1 MRDLQLLLRH
11 FLFSTLVAVALFSP
25 GARAQMVGGTISG
38 NVVDPA
44 GAAVARAEVLIRND
58 ETGSERKFTTAE
70 SGIFSA
76 PSIAV
81 GTYTVSVSRD
91 GFAPLSRTGI
101 ALTVGQNVQLH
112 LALTLG
118 SVQQSVRV
126 VDTPAVVDTST
137 LQTQGLVD
145 EQQVKQLPLNG
156 RSFDQLIQLNP
167 ASVSYTTQRSG
178 GVGTSNSSVGNMYS
192 VSGRRPQDNL
202 FLLNGIEYTGASLI
216 NVTPG
221 GTSGQ
226 LLGVDAVREF
236 NVVSDTYG
244 ANYGKRTGAQISI
257 ITASGGNQLHG
268 SVYEFLRNST
278 LDARNYFDQAQIPEF
293 QRNNFGAA
301 LGGPIR
307 HDKLFGFGNYEGYR
321 QHLGLSAVSFV
332 PDDTSRAAAATIVR
346 PLLALWPVAN
356 GPELLNPN
364 GTPSGIAEAFANPPQ
379 HVREDFGTTRVDTN
393 LTANDLLFGVYTVDD
408 SDANTP
414 SQNPYSTIYERLREQ
429 VLSAQEQHIFSPNL
443 LNTFRFGY
451 SRAAYYFTGQA
462 PDSVPGWVAGAPV
475 GAVVIAGS
483 TASNG
488 ASQVTLAGANTGSNN
503 QAVRNLFT
511 VDDHI
516 FWTRGRH
523 QVEVGVWLQRLQ
535 SNDNLAQNQYGQ
547 ASFSTLSS
555 FLKGSVATFTVV
567 PAPTEL
573 GWRSLFGA
581 GFIEDAW
588 KVTPRLELRAGF
600 RSESSNGWNE
610 THNRA
615 SNYGFTDGV
624 INTNPTIG
632 GSALAQNRATF
643 MPEPRIGVAY
653 DLFGNGK
660 TALRASFGVHRALLD
675 TLDYRLDQTA
685 PFNTTLS
692 FSNTTVDKLAAL
704 ATGTSKGSGQI
715 SPSNVQP
722 DIATPTVLAWTFK
735 IERQIAPATSLTI
748 GYVGSHG
755 YHQILSED
763 QNTPATVVCPASP
776 CPATLAPGTVF
787 YASSIKANPNVANT
801 TSWVSQGISN
811 YNGLEV
817 DVRRQLSH
825 GLQLRGVYTFAS
837 NLDDGSAWNTSVS
850 ANTPAYVMYPGNPG
864 LDYGPAATNIRHAA
878 AINGTWELPFSDGRL
893 ANPLAKELV
902 GGWSVSGIAT
912 LQSGFP
918 LSPQLG
924 YNPTGNG
931 DTRNPVRP
939 NLAPGFHGPLYAK
952 RVAQWFN
959 PAAFTA
965 PPPGTFGNVG
975 RDTLTGPG
983 LSELDLAL
991 VKNTTIHER
1000 LRAQFRAEFFNVLN
1014 HSNFTT
1020 PNPVVFSSGPTP
1032 KAPTAEVAPSPT
1044 AGVVSA
1050 TATTSRQIQFG
1061 VKILF

>member
-1 MRDLQLLLRH
+1 MRDLRLALPNCLLSILI
-11 FLFSTLVAVALFSP
+11 LIAP

-38 NVVDPA
+38 DVVDPA
-44 GAAVARAEVLIRND
+44 GSAVGRAEVVIRND
-58 ETGSERKFTTAE
+58 ETGSERKFVTAD
-70 SGIFSA
+70 GGTFSA
-76 PSIAV
+76 PSVAV
-81 GTYTVSVSRD
+81 GVYTVTVSRD

-101 ALTVGQNVQLH
+101 GLTVGQNVQLH
-112 LALTLG
+112 LALTVG
-118 SVQQSVRV
+118 SVQQTVAV

-145 EQQVKQLPLNG
+145 ERQVKELPLNG
-156 RSFDQLIQLNP
+156 RSFDQLIELNP

-236 NVVSDTYG
+236 IVVSDSYG
-244 ANYGKRTGAQISI
+244 ANYGKRTGAQVSI
-257 ITASGGNQLHG
+257 ITASGGNKVHG
-268 SVYEFLRNST
+268 SVYEFLRNSA
-278 LDARNYFDQAQIPEF
+278 LDARNYFDQANIPEF
-293 QRNNFGAA
+293 QRNDFGAA
-301 LGGPIR
+301 LGGPLR

-332 PDDTSRAAAATIVR
+332 PDNASRAAASSIVR

-379 HVREDFGTTRVDTN
+379 HVREDFGTTRIDAN
-393 LTANDLLFGVYTVDD
+393 LTANDLLFGVYTADD

-429 VLSAQEQHIFSPNL
+429 VLSAQEQHVFSPNL
-443 LNTFRFGY
+443 LNTLRIGY
-451 SRAAYYFTGQA
+451 SRGAYYFTGQA
-462 PDSVPGWVAGAPV
+462 PGSVPGWIAGKPV
-475 GAVVIAGS
+475 GAVVISGS

-511 VDDHI
+511 VDEHV
-516 FWTRGRH
+516 FWTHGRH
-523 QVEVGVWLQRLQ
+523 QVEFGVWLQRLQ

-555 FLKGSVATFTVV
+555 FLKGSVATFTIV
-567 PAPTEL
+567 PSPTEL
-573 GWRSLFGA
+573 GWRSLFAA

-600 RSESSNGWNE
+600 RSESTNGWNE
-610 THNRA
+610 VHGRA
-615 SNYGFTDGV
+615 SNYGFTNGV

-632 GSALAQNRATF
+632 SSALSDNRAKF

-660 TALRASFGVHRALLD
+660 TAVRANFGVHRALLD

-692 FSNTTVDKLAAL
+692 FSNTTVDKLASL
-704 ATGTSKGSGQI
+704 ASGSSSGSGLI

-735 IERQIAPATSLTI
+735 IEQQVAPATSLTI

-763 QNTPATVVCPASP
+763 QNTPATVTCPAP
-776 CPATLAPGTVF
+776 GCPAALAAGTVF
-787 YASSIKANPNVANT
+787 YPSTTKANPNVANT
-801 TSWVSQGISN
+801 TSWVGQGVSN

-837 NLDDGSAWNTSVS
+837 NLDNGSAWNTSVS
-850 ANTPAYVMYPGNPG
+850 ANTPAFVMYPGNPA
-864 LDYGPAATNIRHAA
+864 LDYGPAATNIRHAG
-878 AINGTWELPFSDGRL
+878 AINGTWELPFSQGLL
-893 ANPLAKELV
+893 ASPVAKELV
-902 GGWSVSGIAT
+902 GGWSLSGIAT

-918 LSPQLG
+918 FSPQLG

-939 NLAPGFHGPLYAK
+939 NRATSFSGPLYGK
-952 RVAQWFN
+952 TVQQWFN
-959 PAAFTA
+959 PAAFSA
-965 PPPGTFGNVG
+965 PYPGTFGNVG

-983 LSELDLAL
+983 LTELDLAL
-991 VKNTTIHER
+991 AKSTTIHER

-1020 PNPVVFSSGPTP
+1020 PNAVVYSSGPTP
-1032 KAPTAEVAPSPT
+1032 KTPTVAAAASPT
-1044 AGVVSA
+1044 AGVISA

-1061 VKILF
+1061 LKLLF

>member
-1 MRDLQLLLRH
+1 MRTLRLVFPYLLL
-11 FLFSTLVAVALFSP
+11 LIAVAPS
-25 GARAQMVGGTISG
+25 ATAQMVGGTISG
-38 NVVDPA
+38 EVVDA
-44 GAAVARAEVLIRND
+44 GGAAIAQAQVLIRNE
-58 ETGSERKFTTAE
+58 ETGSERKFLTAE
-70 SGIFSA
+70 GGTFSA
-76 PSIAV
+76 PSVAV
-81 GTYTVSVSRD
+81 GEYTVSASRD
-91 GFAPLSRTGI
+91 GFAPLKRTGI
-101 ALTVGQNVQLH
+101 RVTVGQNVQLH
-112 LALTLG
+112 LALTIG
-118 SVQQSVRV
+118 NVQETVSVA
-126 VDTPAVVDTST
+126 DTPAVVDATT
-137 LQTQGLVD
+137 LQVQGLID
-145 EQQVKQLPLNG
+145 ERQVKELPLNG
-156 RSFDQLIQLNP
+156 RSFDQLIELNP

-244 ANYGKRTGAQISI
+244 ANYGKRTGAQVSI
-257 ITASGGNQLHG
+257 ITASGGNKLHG
-268 SVYEFLRNST
+268 SAYEFIRNSA
-278 LDARNYFDQAQIPEF
+278 LDARNYFDQANIPEF
-293 QRNNFGAA
+293 QRNDFGAA
-301 LGGPIR
+301 LGGPLR

-332 PDDTSRAAAATIVR
+332 PDNASRAAASASVR

-364 GTPSGIAEAFANPPQ
+364 GTASGIAEAFANPPQ
-379 HVREDFGTTRVDTN
+379 HVREDFGTTRIDAN
-393 LTANDLLFGVYTVDD
+393 LSPNDPLFGVYTVDD

-429 VLSAQEQHIFSPNL
+429 VLSVQEQHVFSPNL
-443 LNTFRFGY
+443 LNTLRVGY
-451 SRAAYYFTGQA
+451 SRASFDFTGQV
-462 PDSVPGWVAGAPV
+462 PVSVPGWVAGAPI
-475 GAVVIAGS
+475 GAVVISGS

-488 ASQVTLAGANTGSNN
+488 ASQITLAGANTGSNN
-503 QAVRNLFT
+503 ETVRNLFT
-511 VDDHI
+511 VDEHV
-516 FWTRGRH
+516 FWTHGRH
-523 QVEVGVWLQRLQ
+523 QLEAGVWLQRLQ

-547 ASFSTLSS
+547 ASFSNLSS
-555 FLKGSVATFTVV
+555 FLKGNVATFTVV
-567 PAPTEL
+567 PSPTEL

-588 KVTPRLELRAGF
+588 KVTPRLELRGGF
-600 RSESSNGWNE
+600 RFESTNGWNE
-610 THNRA
+610 AHSRA
-615 SNYGFTDGV
+615 SNYGFTNGV

-632 GSALAQNRATF
+632 GSALLDNRATF

-660 TALRASFGVHRALLD
+660 TALRANFGVHRALLD

-692 FSNTTVDKLAAL
+692 FSNTTVDKLSSL
-704 ATGTSKGSGQI
+704 ATGTVTGSGQI
-715 SPSNVQP
+715 SPSNVQTN
-722 DIATPTVLAWTFK
+722 ISTPTVLAWTFK
-735 IERQIAPATSLTI
+735 IEQQVAPATSLTV

-763 QNTPATVVCPASP
+763 QNTPATVTCPAPGCPAS
-776 CPATLAPGTVF
+776 LAAGTIF
-787 YASSIKANPNVANT
+787 YPSTTKANPKVANT
-801 TSWVSQGISN
+801 TSWVSQGVSN
-811 YNGLEV
+811 YNALEV
-817 DVRRQLSH
+817 DVRRQLAH

-850 ANTPAYVMYPGNPG
+850 ANTPAFVMYPGNPR
-864 LDYGPAATNIRHAA
+864 LDYGPAATNIRHAG
-878 AINGTWELPFSDGRL
+878 AINGTWELPFGHGL
-893 ANPLAKELV
+893 IN
-902 GGWSVSGIAT
+902 GWSVSGIAT

-931 DTRNPVRP
+931 DTRNPARP
-939 NLAPGFHGPLYAK
+939 DRAPGFQGPLYSK
-952 RVAQWFN
+952 TVKQWFN
-959 PAAFTA
+959 PAAFAA
-965 PPPGTFGNVG
+965 PYPGTFGDLG

-983 LSELDLAL
+983 LSELDFSVA
-991 VKNTTIHER
+991 KSTAIREG

-1020 PNPVVFSSGPTP
+1020 PNPVVYSSGPTP
-1032 KAPTAEVAPSPT
+1032 KTPTAAAQESPT
-1044 AGVVSA
+1044 AGVISA

-1061 VKILF
+1061 LKLLF

>member
-1 MRDLQLLLRH
+1 MRSAFRYLLFFV
-11 FLFSTLVAVALFSP
+11 FLVMAPAL
-25 GARAQMVGGTISG
+25 RAQMVGGTISG
-38 NVVDPA
+38 DVVDA
-44 GAAVARAEVLIRND
+44 SGAAVPEANVLIRND
-58 ETGSERKFTTAE
+58 ETGSERKLVTGEGGT
-70 SGIFSA
+70 FSA
-76 PSIAV
+76 PSVAV
-81 GTYTVSVSRD
+81 GSYTVSVTRD
-91 GFAPLSRTGI
+91 GFEPLNRTGI
-101 ALTVGQNVQLH
+101 RLTVGQNVQLH
-112 LALTLG
+112 LVLTVG
-118 SVQQSVRV
+118 NVATTVSV

-145 EQQVKQLPLNG
+145 ERQVKELPLNG

-244 ANYGKRTGAQISI
+244 ANYGKRTGAQVSI
-257 ITASGGNQLHG
+257 VTASGGNKLHG
-268 SVYEFLRNST
+268 SVYEFLRNSA
-278 LDARNYFDQAQIPEF
+278 LDARNYFDQAKIPEF
-293 QRNNFGAA
+293 QRNDFGAA

-307 HDKLFGFGNYEGYR
+307 RDKLFGFGNYEGYR
-321 QHLGLSAVSFV
+321 QNLGLSALAFV
-332 PDDTSRAAAATIVR
+332 PDNASRAAAVSSVK
-346 PLLALWPVAN
+346 PLLDLWPVAN

-364 GTPSGIAEAFANPPQ
+364 GTKSGIAEAFSNPPQ
-379 HVREDFGTTRVDTN
+379 HVREDFGTTRIDTN
-393 LTANDLLFGVYTVDD
+393 LTPNDLLFGVYTVDD
-408 SDANTP
+408 SDATTP

-429 VLSAQEQHIFSPNL
+429 VVSAQEQHVFSPSL
-443 LNTFRFGY
+443 LNTLRAGY
-451 SRAAYYFTGQA
+451 SRAAYYFTGEV
-462 PDSVPGWVAGAPV
+462 PVPVPGWVAGEPV
-475 GAVVIAGS
+475 GAIVISGS

-488 ASQVTLAGANTGSNN
+488 ASQVTQAGANTGSNN

-516 FWTRGRH
+516 FWTHGRH
-523 QVEVGVWLQRLQ
+523 QVEAGVWLQRLQ

-547 ASFSTLSS
+547 ASFSTLAS
-555 FLKGSVATFTVV
+555 FLQGSVATFTVV
-567 PAPTEL
+567 PSPTEL
-573 GWRSLFGA
+573 GWRSLFA
-581 GFIEDAW
+581 AAFVEDAW

-600 RSESSNGWNE
+600 RSESTTGWNE
-610 THNRA
+610 ANGRA
-615 SNYGFTDGV
+615 SNYGFTNGV

-632 GSALAQNRATF
+632 SSALFQNRAKF
-643 MPEPRIGVAY
+643 MPEPRVGIAY

-660 TALRASFGVHRALLD
+660 TALRGNFGVHRALLD
-675 TLDYRLDQTA
+675 ALDYRLDQTA

-692 FSNTTVDKLAAL
+692 FSNTTVAKLSQL
-704 ATGTSKGSGQI
+704 ATGNASGSGQI

-722 DIATPTVLAWTFK
+722 DIYTPTVLAWTFR
-735 IERQIAPATSLTI
+735 IEQQIAPSTSLTL

-763 QNTPATVVCPASP
+763 QNIPATVTCPAS
-776 CPATLAPGTVF
+776 CPAALAPGTIYYPSTV
-787 YASSIKANPNVANT
+787 KANPNVANT

-811 YNGLEV
+811 YNALEV
-817 DVRRQLSH
+817 DVRHQFSS
-825 GLQLRGVYTFAS
+825 GLQLRGVYTYAS

-850 ANTPAYVMYPGNPG
+850 ANTPAFVMYPGNPR
-864 LDYGPAATNIRHAA
+864 LDYGPAATNIRHAG
-878 AINGTWELPFSDGRL
+878 AINGTYQLPFHNG
-893 ANPLAKELV
+893 ALV
-902 GGWSVSGIAT
+902 DGWSLSGIAT
-912 LQSGFP
+912 LQTGFP

-939 NLAPGFHGPLYAK
+939 NLTPEFRGPLYAK
-952 RVAQWFN
+952 TVQQWFN
-959 PAAFTA
+959 PAAFSA
-965 PPPGTFGNVG
+965 PYPGTFGGVG

-983 LSELDLAL
+983 LSELDLGVAKSTKIREGL
-991 VKNTTIHER
+991 Q
-1000 LRAQFRAEFFNVLN
+1000 AQFRAEFFNVLN

-1020 PNPVVFSSGPTP
+1020 PNPVVFSTGPTP
-1032 KAPTAEVAPSPT
+1032 KTPTTEAQVSPT
-1044 AGVVSA
+1044 AGVISA

-1061 VKILF
+1061 LKLLF